1 MGRGWG
7 RERERGSSLA
17 QTTNTT
23 NTNSSDRERGR
34 EGGRESTVFFQ
45 VYIPLYLSSLAATI
59 HFNYLQFN
67 TEIS

>member
-7 RERERGSSLA
+7 RERERGCSLA
-17 QTTNTT
+17 QTT
-23 NTNSSDRERGR
+23 NTNSSDRERER
-34 EGGRESTVFFQ
+34 EGENLQYSFR
-45 VYIPLYLSSLAATI
+45 YISPLYLSSLAATI